1 MRIEKIKRDATEVT
15 KIINKRSNK
24 MSNAHAEFKVPEDKT
39 ISLNDYSTDESGG
52 FDKKSA
58 KKEVKN
64 SISELKKLQR
74 IFYADDRF
82 SLLIVLQASDTA
94 GKDGVIRH
102 VMSGINPQGC
112 RVHSFKTPSKEELD
126 HDYLW
131 RHYKALPERGMIEI
145 FNRSHYENVLA
156 TKVNP
161 SFILNENLPGIDSV
175 DDIDDVFWQKR
186 YEQINNFEKHLYQ
199 NGTHILKFFLH
210 VSKEE
215 QKERLLARLDN
226 PDKNWKFNSND
237 LRAREQWDEYQL
249 AYQAMLN
256 NTSKEYAPWYVIP
269 ADKKYFARMAVG
281 EIILEKLKSLNLRYP
296 QGESPD
302 LLSKAREQLLNED

>member
-1 MRIEKIKRDATEVT
+1 MNFDYNQLKVSEDSP
-15 KIINKRSNK
+15 INLK
-24 MSNAHAEFKVPEDKT
+24 E
-39 ISLNDYSTDESGG
+39 YSTNESGG
-52 FDKKSA
+52 FDKKTA
-58 KKEVKN
+58 KVEIKSNIK
-64 SISELKKLQR
+64 ELKKIQR
-74 IFYADDRF
+74 VFYADDRF
-82 SLLIVLQASDTA
+82 SLLIILQASDTA

-131 RHYKALPERGMIEI
+131 RHYRALPERGMIEI

-161 SFILNENLPGIDSV
+161 QFLLNENLPGIDSV
-175 DDIDDVFWQKR
+175 DKVDDKFWQNR
-186 YEQINNFEKHLYQ
+186 YEQINNFEKHLCQ

-210 VSKEE
+210 ISKDE

-226 PDKNWKFNSND
+226 PDKNWKFSKAD
-237 LRAREQWDEYQL
+237 MEARAQWDKYQT
-249 AYQAMLN
+249 AYTEMLQ

-269 ADKKYFARMAVG
+269 ADKKFFARVAVG
-281 EIILEKLKSLNLRYP
+281 DIILEKMQSLQLRFP
-296 QGESPD
+296 SGQSDKILAEA
-302 LLSKAREQLLNED
+302 KEQLLAE

>member
-1 MRIEKIKRDATEVT
+1 
-15 KIINKRSNK
+15 
-24 MSNAHAEFKVPEDKT
+24 MSNAHAECKVPEDKT

-249 AYQAMLN
+249 AYQAMLE
-256 NTSKEYAPWYVIP
+256 NTSKEHASWYVIP

>member
-1 MRIEKIKRDATEVT
+1 M
-15 KIINKRSNK
+15 NYNY
-24 MSNAHAEFKVPEDKT
+24 NEFKVTEESSVDLKK
-39 ISLNDYSTDESGG
+39 YSTNESGG
-52 FDKKSA
+52 FDKKTA
-58 KKEVKN
+58 KVEIKSNIK
-64 SISELKKLQR
+64 ELKKIQR
-74 IFYADDRF
+74 VFYADDRF
-82 SLLIVLQASDTA
+82 SLLIILQASDTA

-145 FNRSHYENVLA
+145 FNRSHYENVLV

-161 SFILNENLPGIDSV
+161 QFLLNENLPGIDSV
-175 DDIDDVFWQKR
+175 DKVDCKFWENR

-215 QKERLLARLDN
+215 QKERLLARLDD
-226 PDKNWKFNSND
+226 PDKNWKFNTAD
-237 LRAREQWDEYQL
+237 LEARAQWNEYQT
-249 AYQAMLN
+249 AYKEMLE
-256 NTSKEYAPWYVIP
+256 NTSKEHAPWYVIP
-269 ADKKYFARMAVG
+269 ADKKFFARVAVG
-281 EIILEKLKSLNLRYP
+281 DIILQKLQSLNLRFP
-296 QGESPD
+296 SGESD
-302 LLSKAREQLLNED
+302 KILTEAREQLLSED

>member
-1 MRIEKIKRDATEVT
+1 
-15 KIINKRSNK
+15 
-24 MSNAHAEFKVPEDKT
+24 MSNAHTEFKVPQDKT

-175 DDIDDVFWQKR
+175 DDIDDVFWQQR

-249 AYQAMLN
+249 AYQAMLE
-256 NTSKEYAPWYVIP
+256 NTSKEHAPWYVIP

-281 EIILEKLKSLNLRYP
+281 EILLEKLKSLNLRYP

>member
-1 MRIEKIKRDATEVT
+1 MNFNYT
-15 KIINKRSNK
+15 
-24 MSNAHAEFKVPEDKT
+24 HFKVPEDA
-39 ISLNDYSTDESGG
+39 SVNLEEYSTNESGG

-58 KKEVKN
+58 KVEIKSNIK
-64 SISELKKLQR
+64 ELKEIQR
-74 IFYADDRF
+74 VFYADDRF

-131 RHYKALPERGMIEI
+131 RHYKVLPERGMIEI
-145 FNRSHYENVLA
+145 FNRSHYENVLV

-161 SFILNENLPGIDSV
+161 QFILNENIPGIDSV
-175 DDIDDVFWQKR
+175 DKIDDEFWQNR
-186 YEQINNFEKHLYQ
+186 YEQINNFEKHLSK

-215 QKERLLARLDN
+215 QKKRLLSRLDN
-226 PDKNWKFNSND
+226 PDKNWKFNSAD
-237 LRAREQWDEYQL
+237 LHARAQWNEYQQ
-249 AYQAMLN
+249 AYTEMLE
-256 NTSKEYAPWYVIP
+256 NTSKDYAPWYVIP
-269 ADKKYFARMAVG
+269 ADKKHFARVAVG
-281 EIILEKLKSLNLRYP
+281 NIILEKLQSLNLRYP
-296 QGESPD
+296 SGESENI
-302 LLSKAREQLLNED
+302 LVKAREQLLAEE

>member
-1 MRIEKIKRDATEVT
+1 
-15 KIINKRSNK
+15 

-175 DDIDDVFWQKR
+175 NDIDDVFWQKR

-249 AYQAMLN
+249 AYQAMLE
-256 NTSKEYAPWYVIP
+256 NTSKEHAPWYVIP
-269 ADKKYFARMAVG
+269 ADKKYFARMAVS

>member
-1 MRIEKIKRDATEVT
+1 MNYNYNEFRV
-15 KIINKRSNK
+15 
-24 MSNAHAEFKVPEDKT
+24 AEESSVDLKK
-39 ISLNDYSTDESGG
+39 YSTNETGG

-58 KKEVKN
+58 KVEIKSNIK
-64 SISELKKLQR
+64 ELKKIQR
-74 IFYADDRF
+74 VFYADDRF
-82 SLLIVLQASDTA
+82 SLLIILQASDTA

-145 FNRSHYENVLA
+145 FNRSHYENVLV

-161 SFILNENLPGIDSV
+161 QLLLNENLPGIDSV
-175 DDIDDVFWQKR
+175 DKVDDKFWENR
-186 YEQINNFEKHLYQ
+186 YEQINNFEKHLCQ

-226 PDKNWKFNSND
+226 PEKNWKFSSAD
-237 LRAREQWDEYQL
+237 MEARAQWNEYQT
-249 AYQAMLN
+249 AYKEMLE
-256 NTSKEYAPWYVIP
+256 NTSKEHAPWYVIP
-269 ADKKYFARMAVG
+269 ADKKFFARVAVG
-281 EIILEKLKSLNLRYP
+281 DIILQKLQSLNLRFP
-296 QGESPD
+296 SGESD
-302 LLSKAREQLLNED
+302 KILDQAREQLLGEK

>member
-1 MRIEKIKRDATEVT
+1 M
-15 KIINKRSNK
+15 NYNY
-24 MSNAHAEFKVPEDKT
+24 NEFRVSETSSVDLKK
-39 ISLNDYSTDESGG
+39 YSTNESGG

-58 KKEVKN
+58 RVEIKSNIKD
-64 SISELKKLQR
+64 LKKIQR
-74 IFYADDRF
+74 VFYADDRF
-82 SLLIVLQASDTA
+82 SLLIILQASDTA

-145 FNRSHYENVLA
+145 FNRSHYENVLV

-161 SFILNENLPGIDSV
+161 QLLLKENLPSIDSIDKV
-175 DDIDDVFWQKR
+175 DDKFWKNR
-186 YEQINNFEKHLYQ
+186 YEQINNFEKHLCQ

-210 VSKEE
+210 VSKDE

-226 PDKNWKFNSND
+226 PEKNWKFSSAD
-237 LRAREQWDEYQL
+237 MEARAQWDEYQT
-249 AYQAMLN
+249 AYTEMLE
-256 NTSKEYAPWYVIP
+256 NTSKEHAPWYVIP
-269 ADKKYFARMAVG
+269 ADKKFFARVAVG
-281 EIILEKLKSLNLRYP
+281 DIILQKLQSLNLRFP
-296 QGESPD
+296 SGESEKI
-302 LLSKAREQLLNED
+302 LTEAREQLLAE

>member
-1 MRIEKIKRDATEVT
+1 MNFDYNQLKVSEDTS
-15 KIINKRSNK
+15 INLK
-24 MSNAHAEFKVPEDKT
+24 E
-39 ISLNDYSTDESGG
+39 YSTNESGG
-52 FDKKSA
+52 FDKKTA
-58 KKEVKN
+58 KVEIKSNIK
-64 SISELKKLQR
+64 ELKKIQR
-74 IFYADDRF
+74 VFYADDRF
-82 SLLIVLQASDTA
+82 SLLIILQASDTA

-161 SFILNENLPGIDSV
+161 QFLLNENLPGIDSV
-175 DDIDDVFWQKR
+175 DKVDNKFWQNR
-186 YEQINNFEKHLYQ
+186 YEQINNFEKHLCQ

-210 VSKEE
+210 ISKDE

-226 PDKNWKFNSND
+226 PDKNWKFSKAD
-237 LRAREQWDEYQL
+237 MEARAQWDKYQT
-249 AYQAMLN
+249 AYTEMLQ

-269 ADKKYFARMAVG
+269 ADKKFFARVAVG
-281 EIILEKLKSLNLRYP
+281 DIILEKMQSLQLRFP
-296 QGESPD
+296 SGQSDKILAEA
-302 LLSKAREQLLNED
+302 KEQLLAE

>member
-1 MRIEKIKRDATEVT
+1 MR
-15 KIINKRSNK
+15 
-24 MSNAHAEFKVPEDKT
+24 NAHAKFKVPEDKT

-249 AYQAMLN
+249 AYQAMLE
-256 NTSKEYAPWYVIP
+256 NTSKEHAPWYVIP
-269 ADKKYFARMAVG
+269 ADKKYFARMAVS

>member
-1 MRIEKIKRDATEVT
+1 M
-15 KIINKRSNK
+15 NYNY
-24 MSNAHAEFKVPEDKT
+24 NEFKVSEESSVDLKK
-39 ISLNDYSTDESGG
+39 YSTNESGG
-52 FDKKSA
+52 FDKKTA
-58 KKEVKN
+58 KVEIKSNIK
-64 SISELKKLQR
+64 ELKKIQR
-74 IFYADDRF
+74 VFYADDRF
-82 SLLIVLQASDTA
+82 SLLIILQASDTA

-145 FNRSHYENVLA
+145 FNRSHYENVLV

-161 SFILNENLPGIDSV
+161 QFLLNENLPGIDSV
-175 DDIDDVFWQKR
+175 DKVDDKFWENR

-215 QKERLLARLDN
+215 QKERLLARLDD
-226 PDKNWKFNSND
+226 PDKNWKFNTAD
-237 LRAREQWDEYQL
+237 LEARAQWDEYQT
-249 AYQAMLN
+249 AYTEMLE
-256 NTSKEYAPWYVIP
+256 NTSKEHAPWYVIP
-269 ADKKYFARMAVG
+269 ADKKFFARVAVG
-281 EIILEKLKSLNLRYP
+281 DIILQKLQSLNLRFP
-296 QGESPD
+296 SGESD
-302 LLSKAREQLLNED
+302 KILTEAREQLLSED